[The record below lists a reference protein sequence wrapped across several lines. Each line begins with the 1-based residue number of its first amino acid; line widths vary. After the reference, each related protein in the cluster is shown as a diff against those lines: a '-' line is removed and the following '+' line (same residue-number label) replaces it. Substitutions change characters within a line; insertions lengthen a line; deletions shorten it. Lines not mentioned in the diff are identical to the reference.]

1 MTTSPPDVITTNLR
15 LAGSADPADADGIV
29 ACFTEDARVID
40 KDESRGGVFSRLVG
54 NFAGESPTSP
64 TASPCETAPSPSS
77 KSALPEEQTDFSS
90 RPWGT
95 SPAEQ
100 RKAGILKRVPVI
112 PRSSLYQR
120 STSRNHCQCAR

>member
-15 LAGSADPADADGIV
+15 LAGSADPADAEGIV

-40 KDESRGGVFSRLVG
+40 EDESRGGVFSGLVG

-64 TASPCETAPSPSS
+64 TASPCETASSPSS
-77 KSALPEEQTDFSS
+77 PAFHIRRSKLISP
-90 RPWGT
+90 RGPGGK

-100 RKAGILKRVPVI
+100 RKAGILKRGAI
-112 PRSSLYQR
+112 PRNSLYQR
-120 STSRNHCQCAR
+120 STS